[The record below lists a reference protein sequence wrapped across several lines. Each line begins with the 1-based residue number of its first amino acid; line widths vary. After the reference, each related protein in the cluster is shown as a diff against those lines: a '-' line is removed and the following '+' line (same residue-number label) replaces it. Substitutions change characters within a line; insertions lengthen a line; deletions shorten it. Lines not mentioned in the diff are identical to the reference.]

1 MRDVRV
7 PFRQAVAPAEM
18 AAWQHKS
25 GEVAIELPPHHE
37 NWDPTIDLEVS
48 RTIVVD
54 GARLRDESALVDDV
68 QVRLLAGWHSE
79 NARTKSFPWS
89 YDLRLP
95 NRFEGT
101 IEFRIPGA
109 DIATSVDLI
118 VGAVLVAR
126 ERRQPLVAASVPGS
140 WLWKDVQELR
150 LEQTHGRFPMEWTDF
165 ARSGLPVEAPWY
177 LDWPSQD
184 WDAPLLGALR
194 LRLNATNPAMRNVM
208 DLPETDGK
216 RQITIRSAILD
227 VAKLLVIAA
236 LGSDEFVENHGS
248 YPEGSVGF
256 SIRLLIVTAFHGETM
271 PTLRT
276 RLRDHAGN
284 FHMQLQAA
292 LVPFRELGE

>member
-18 AAWQHKS
+18 TAWQLKS
-25 GEVAIELPPHHE
+25 GDAAIELPDHHE
-37 NWDPTIDLEVS
+37 NWDPTVDLEVS
-48 RTIVVD
+48 RKITVD
-54 GARLRDESALVDDV
+54 GARLRDECALVDDV
-68 QVRLLAGWHSE
+68 RLRLLGGWHSE
-79 NARTKSFPWS
+79 NARTKHFPWR

-109 DIATSVDLI
+109 EVATSIDLI
-118 VGAVLVAR
+118 VGAVLVAK

-165 ARSGLPVEAPWY
+165 GRSGLPAEAPWY

-208 DLPETDGK
+208 ELPETDGK
-216 RQITIRSAILD
+216 RQIAIRSAILD
-227 VAKLLVIAA
+227 VAKQLVIAA
-236 LGSDEFVENHGS
+236 LGSDDFVENHAS
-248 YPEGSVGF
+248 CPEGSVGF
-256 SIRLLIVTAFHGETM
+256 SIRLLIAMAFQGESM
-271 PTLRT
+271 ATLRT

-292 LVPFRELGE
+292 VVPFRELGE